1 MELGFGDL
9 SFSDSSSSSDDDEEV
24 CFRKKTPQ
32 TKMESLS
39 GFCPSFLCEAS
50 HWSYRYLILGL
61 ICLINVALS
70 FNDDMTDGLA
80 KVIIEVMDINT
91 LTYEYLDGFGTIP
104 TIVLCI
110 LGGYLIDRYLG
121 IRYSLIVASVA
132 GLVGEMMFCIGV
144 FTSHYWLMVLGTT
157 ITFVAE
163 EMLELLLYI
172 YQARWFKNKELTFAL
187 GLNSSAECLGSALAM
202 SLSNAFYEFLS
213 FVPAVPSVHLG
224 LTCLLGPTAALISL
238 VCCLLVVCLDSRRSK
253 HSRKKSATGLSG
265 QKCVKFYK
273 YISLNVILLSIA
285 FALYEPVIESFSTIG
300 QLFFVKKFRL
310 STNMASLGNGL
321 LSWLNIV
328 LLPLF
333 GLVIDITGYH
343 VYWSVLSVILA
354 LITHSLLLTFSQP
367 FVPFVAQVIYA
378 LSDSLF
384 TTSMEPLPAFVVP
397 ESQEATIYGIMDSFG
412 NLMFV
417 FCAFATGH
425 IADTASYNVLEMFYI
440 ILLIIS
446 LIALVNLLVLDG
458 VSVVG
463 VTNISG
469 KMRRKRE
476 QEEDSSSSDSDES
489 TSSESDSDSS
499 SSSTSSSS
507 SSSSG

>member
-1 MELGFGDL
+1 MHG
-9 SFSDSSSSSDDDEEV
+9 
-24 CFRKKTPQ
+24 
-32 TKMESLS
+32 
-39 GFCPSFLCEAS
+39 
-50 HWSYRYLILGL
+50 SYRYAILSL
-61 ICLINVALS
+61 ICLISVTLS
-70 FNDDMTDGLA
+70 FRNSMTDGLTEA
-80 KVIIEVMDINT
+80 IIEVMGIDT
-91 LTYEYLDGFGTIP
+91 LAYEYLNGFGTIP
-104 TIVLCI
+104 NIVSCT
-110 LGGYLIDRYLG
+110 LGGYLLDRYFG
-121 IRYSLIVASVA
+121 IKFSLIVASIA
-132 GLVGEMMFCIGV
+132 GLVGEMIFCIGV

-157 ITFVAE
+157 ITFAAE

-187 GLNSSAECLGSALAM
+187 GLNSSAKCLGFALAM
-202 SLSNAFYEFLS
+202 SLSNLFYEFLS
-213 FVPAVPSVHLG
+213 FIPAEPSVHLG
-224 LTCLLGPTAALISL
+224 LTCLLKPIAAIVSL
-238 VCCLLVVCLDSRRSK
+238 ACCFLPDNK
-253 HSRKKSATGLSG
+253 HSKKKSGTGLSG

-273 YISLNVILLSIA
+273 YISLNVMLVSVA
-285 FALYEPVIESFSTIG
+285 FALCESAIMSFSTIG

-321 LSWLNIV
+321 LSWLDIV

-425 IADTASYNVLEMFYI
+425 IADTAGYNVLEMFYI
-440 ILLIIS
+440 ILLIVS

-469 KMRRKRE
+469 KARRKRE
-476 QEEDSSSSDSDES
+476 QEKDSLLSDSDES
-489 TSSESDSDSS
+489 TVIMTSTPSD
-499 SSSTSSSS
+499 
-507 SSSSG
+507 

>member
-1 MELGFGDL
+1 MHG
-9 SFSDSSSSSDDDEEV
+9 
-24 CFRKKTPQ
+24 
-32 TKMESLS
+32 
-39 GFCPSFLCEAS
+39 
-50 HWSYRYLILGL
+50 SYRYAILSL
-61 ICLINVALS
+61 ICLISVTLS
-70 FNDDMTDGLA
+70 FRNSMTDGLTEA
-80 KVIIEVMDINT
+80 IIEVMGIDT
-91 LTYEYLDGFGTIP
+91 LTHEYLDGFGTIP
-104 TIVLCI
+104 NIVSCT
-110 LGGYLIDRYLG
+110 LGGYLLDRYFG
-121 IRYSLIVASVA
+121 IKFSLIVASVA
-132 GLVGEMMFCIGV
+132 GLVGEMIFCIGV

-157 ITFVAE
+157 VTFIAE
-163 EMLELLLYI
+163 EMLQLLLYI

-187 GLNSSAECLGSALAM
+187 GLNSSAKCLGFALAM
-202 SLSNAFYEFLS
+202 SLSNLFYEFLS
-213 FVPAVPSVHLG
+213 FIPAEPSVHLG
-224 LTCLLGPTAALISL
+224 LTCLLRPIAAIVSL
-238 VCCLLVVCLDSRRSK
+238 ACCFLPDNK
-253 HSRKKSATGLSG
+253 HSKKKSGTGLSG

-273 YISLNVILLSIA
+273 YISLNVMLVSVA
-285 FALYEPVIESFSTIG
+285 FALCESAIMSFSTIG

-397 ESQEATIYGIMDSFG
+397 ESQEATIYGIMDSFR

-417 FCAFATGH
+417 ICAFATGH
-425 IADTASYNVLEMFYI
+425 IVDTAGYNVLEMFYI
-440 ILLIIS
+440 VLLIIS
-446 LIALVNLLVLDG
+446 LIALINLLVLNG

-469 KMRRKRE
+469 KARRKRE
-476 QEEDSSSSDSDES
+476 QEKDSLLSDSDES
-489 TSSESDSDSS
+489 TVIMTSTPSD
-499 SSSTSSSS
+499 
-507 SSSSG
+507 

>member
-1 MELGFGDL
+1 MHG
-9 SFSDSSSSSDDDEEV
+9 
-24 CFRKKTPQ
+24 
-32 TKMESLS
+32 
-39 GFCPSFLCEAS
+39 
-50 HWSYRYLILGL
+50 SYRYAILSP
-61 ICLINVALS
+61 ICLISVTLS
-70 FNDDMTDGLA
+70 FRNSMTDGLTEA
-80 KVIIEVMDINT
+80 IIEVMGIDT
-91 LTYEYLDGFGTIP
+91 LAYEYLNGFGTIP
-104 TIVLCI
+104 NIVSCT
-110 LGGYLIDRYLG
+110 LGGYLLDRYFG
-121 IRYSLIVASVA
+121 IKFSLIVASIA
-132 GLVGEMMFCIGV
+132 GLVGEMIFCIGV

-157 ITFVAE
+157 VTFIAE
-163 EMLELLLYI
+163 EMLQLLLYI

-187 GLNSSAECLGSALAM
+187 GLNSSAKCLGFALAM
-202 SLSNAFYEFLS
+202 SLSNLFYEFLS
-213 FVPAVPSVHLG
+213 FIPAKPSVHLG
-224 LTCLLGPTAALISL
+224 LTCLLRPIAAIVSL
-238 VCCLLVVCLDSRRSK
+238 ACCFLPDNK
-253 HSRKKSATGLSG
+253 HSKKKSGTGLSG

-273 YISLNVILLSIA
+273 YISLNVMLVSVA
-285 FALYEPVIESFSTIG
+285 FALCESAIMSFSTIG

-321 LSWLNIV
+321 LSWLDIV

-397 ESQEATIYGIMDSFG
+397 ESQEATIYGIMDSFR
-412 NLMFV
+412 NLVFV
-417 FCAFATGH
+417 ICAFATGH
-425 IADTASYNVLEMFYI
+425 IVDTASYNVLEMFYI
-440 ILLIIS
+440 ILLIVS

-469 KMRRKRE
+469 KARRKRE
-476 QEEDSSSSDSDES
+476 QEKDSLLSDSDES
-489 TSSESDSDSS
+489 TVIMTSTPSD
-499 SSSTSSSS
+499 
-507 SSSSG
+507 